1 MHNKEKYDIKMN
13 NQGRKRLNI
22 YISNENYS
30 ILSDLSKNN
39 NQFTDNNLTKSRL
52 VDLGLTLLFKELE
65 NNKLNDLGLGLYL
78 KGGDSDV

>member
-1 MHNKEKYDIKMN
+1 MHNKEIYDIKMN
-13 NQGRKRLNI
+13 NQGKKRLNI

-65 NNKLNDLGLGLYL
+65 NKKLKDLGLDIVF